1 MTRRA
6 RKALKRRKMAD
17 TTYAEHLLDM
27 YCVQIPGVQTAAARR
42 KLKREKVRVRA

>member
-1 MTRRA
+1 MTRKA
-6 RKALKRRKMAD
+6 RKARKRQMLAS

-27 YCVQIPGVQTAAARR
+27 YCVQIPGTQTAAARR